1 VQVVDV
7 RHHRPRRVVFW
18 AVAGAASL
26 ILAGA
31 PVHAATDLGSVIDG
45 LRVWAAGLLVALAT
59 LFLTIG
65 GIRYLAAAG
74 NPREMQRAK
83 EAMRTA
89 VIGFALAA
97 LSPLL
102 IDILRRIV
110 GV

>member
-1 VQVVDV
+1 
-7 RHHRPRRVVFW
+7 
-18 AVAGAASL
+18 
-26 ILAGA
+26 
-31 PVHAATDLGSVIDG
+31 VIDG